1 MQRRVVLLHAREDV
15 RGAFR
20 VCRLPR
26 VHGQAPGVGGVGHHG
41 FVVALTEMPAAHGPR
56 GVDGKWRQRERAH
69 RAPHREGEREGW
81 SASGE
86 PHGVCTRDATA
97 RYE

>member
-1 MQRRVVLLHAREDV
+1 
-15 RGAFR
+15 
-20 VCRLPR
+20 
-26 VHGQAPGVGGVGHHG
+26 
-41 FVVALTEMPAAHGPR
+41 MPAAHGSR

-69 RAPHREGEREGW
+69 RAPQREGQREGW

-86 PHGVCTRDATA
+86 PHVVCTRDATA